1 MMSSSESVST
11 SKIAVEDP
19 KETWSIEIR
28 AAIEFE
34 EDPHK
39 AALDDNPE
47 LVYVGQ
53 RTWAAIFVSQESF
66 ISHTPL
72 SVRFFESSFHD

>member
-1 MMSSSESVST
+1 MT
-11 SKIAVEDP
+11 SPEYVCAIRSAVEEQDP
-19 KETWSIEIR
+19 KERWSSEIR

-39 AALDDNPE
+39 AALDDDPE

-53 RTWAAIFVSQESF
+53 RTWAAIFVSPQPSF
-66 ISHTPL
+66 L
-72 SVRFFESSFHD
+72 SSQSAWSING

>member
-1 MMSSSESVST
+1 MSASEDVSAT
-11 SKIAVEDP
+11 KSAVEDP
-19 KETWSIEIR
+19 KEIWSSEIR

-47 LVYVGQ
+47 IVYVGQ
-53 RTWAAIFVSQESF
+53 RTWAAIFVS
-66 ISHTPL
+66 P
-72 SVRFFESSFHD
+72 